1 MKTSNKFTFTRIIL
15 SPVFF
20 ILYFLPSWLHFENG
34 SLFSSV
40 TMYIA
45 VPLLAFMEFTDY
57 LDGHFARKHHEVSDF
72 GKMFDPFADV
82 IVHLTT
88 FACFMLSGYLPPVI
102 FILVVYREFSMNF
115 LRMVAAKKGTAIGAR
130 KGGKLKTVFY
140 VVSGF
145 VSLVQ
150 EAMVRCGFV
159 SSWGISAHSMQVFK
173 YVGLG
178 FYIVCVVLSYAS
190 FADYIVHFGG
200 LLKESADDRK

>member
-1 MKTSNKFTFTRIIL
+1 MKTSNKFTFARIIL
-15 SPVFF
+15 SPVLFVV
-20 ILYFLPSWLHFENG
+20 YFLPVWMKAEPG
-34 SLFSSV
+34 SMLSTVSV
-40 TMYIA
+40 CIA
-45 VPLLAFMEFTDY
+45 IPLLAFMAFTDY
-57 LDGHFARKHHEVSDF
+57 LDGHFARKHNEVSDF

-190 FADYIVHFGG
+190 F
-200 LLKESADDRK
+200 

>member
-20 ILYFLPSWLHFENG
+20 IIYFLPVWMHSPAG
-34 SLFSSV
+34 STLS
-40 TMYIA
+40 IA
-45 VPLLAFMEFTDY
+45 LMCIAIPLLTFMEFTDY
-57 LDGHFARKHHEVSDF
+57 LDGHFARKHNEVSDF

-150 EAMVRCGFV
+150 EALVRSGLSV
-159 SSWGISAHSMQVFK
+159 AWNIDMDVFRE
-173 YVGLG
+173 VGLV
-178 FYIVCVVLSYAS
+178 FYIVCVILAYVS
-190 FADYIVHFGG
+190 FVDY
-200 LLKESADDRK
+200 

>member
-1 MKTSNKFTFTRIIL
+1 MKTSNKFTFARIIL

-20 ILYFLPSWLHFENG
+20 IIYFLPVWLHAENA
-34 SLFSSV
+34 SV
-40 TMYIA
+40 LSAVSMYIA
-45 VPLLAFMEFTDY
+45 IPLLGFMELTDY
-57 LDGHFARKHHEVSDF
+57 LDGHFPRQHNEVSNF

-102 FILVVYREFSMNF
+102 FILVVYREFSINF
-115 LRMVAAKKGTAIGAR
+115 FRMVAAKKGTAIAAR

-190 FADYIVHFGG
+190 F
-200 LLKESADDRK
+200 